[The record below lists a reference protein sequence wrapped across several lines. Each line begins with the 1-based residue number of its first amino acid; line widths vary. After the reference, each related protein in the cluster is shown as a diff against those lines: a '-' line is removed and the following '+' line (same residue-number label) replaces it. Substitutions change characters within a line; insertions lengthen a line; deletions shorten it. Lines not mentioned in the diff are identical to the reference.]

1 MLSEEIR
8 QSFLDFF
15 KKKGHKIIPSSS
27 LIPDD
32 VSVLLTTAG
41 MQQFKK
47 YYTGELNALR
57 EFGSQRTASIQKC
70 FRTTD
75 IEEVGDRT
83 HLTFFEM
90 LGNFSF
96 GPAGSDNPEDLSAAG
111 YFKRSAIFWAYE
123 FVADVLGINFERIA
137 ISVFKGDNEIP
148 FDEESYK
155 IWHDEIGLPKDKIIL
170 GERADNF
177 WGPTGDEGPCGP
189 SSEIYV
195 DGVEIWNLVFNEYYK
210 EKNGVFKKTGNLGV
224 DTGMGF
230 ERLASVLQGKD
241 DVFETDIFM
250 PLIAKINEL
259 APGLEQKIIR
269 ILADHLR
276 SSIFLISDGVRPSN
290 KETGYI
296 LRRLLRRIL
305 AYSVKYDIHADLF
318 PETLEIINDKFGE
331 IYPEIKKIKEILSVL
346 EEERLKFEEAVSR
359 GVKEIGKYPEIDGK
373 TAFYLYETFG
383 LPFELILELGPKE
396 AVKNLGR
403 KDFDKESQKHQE
415 ISRAG
420 ITKKFGGHGLI
431 LDTGELKAVDEEEM
445 KKVIRLHTAT
455 HLLQWALREVLGNEV
470 GQTGSDINAERL
482 RFDFSFGRKMT
493 TEEIKKTEESV
504 NQKIQENLPVYFKE
518 MPKSEAEKTGALRFF
533 KTQYPEVVKVYFIG
547 FISAEFC
554 GGPHVNSTSEIGK
567 FKITKEES
575 VSAGTRRIK
584 ATLIS

>member
-1 MLSEEIR
+1 M
-8 QSFLDFF
+8 
-15 KKKGHKIIPSSS
+15 
-27 LIPDD
+27 
-32 VSVLLTTAG
+32 
-41 MQQFKK
+41 
-47 YYTGELNALR
+47 
-57 EFGSQRTASIQKC
+57 
-70 FRTTD
+70 
-75 IEEVGDRT
+75 
-83 HLTFFEM
+83 
-90 LGNFSF
+90 
-96 GPAGSDNPEDLSAAG
+96 
-111 YFKRSAIFWAYE
+111 
-123 FVADVLGINFERIA
+123 GINFERIA

-554 GGPHVNSTSEIGK
+554 GGPHVN
-567 FKITKEES
+567 
-575 VSAGTRRIK
+575 
-584 ATLIS
+584 